1 MSKSRLIRK
10 TRIMSNG
17 KKGVP
22 RYDARR
28 TPLGGAVVD
37 VDYCVMNGDVGIPSY
52 ASWKQMLT
60 RCYSEA
66 YKTKTPTYKSAIVC
80 EEWKRFSQ
88 FKKWFDCN
96 YVEGYVLDKDILV
109 KGNKLYSPETCCFVP
124 QEINALL
131 IKHDS
136 KRGVYPIGVSKHG
149 KKYCARVNKYKLG
162 NIWIGTFDT
171 TEEAFNAYKE
181 AKENYIKELSKK
193 YYNTGRITEKV
204 YEALLNYKVEITD

>member
-1 MSKSRLIRK
+1 
-10 TRIMSNG
+10 MSNG

-37 VDYCVMNGDVGIPSY
+37 VDCCVMNGDVGIPSY

-88 FKKWFDCN
+88 FKKWFDGN
-96 YVEGYVLDKDILV
+96 YVEGYVLDKDILI
-109 KGNKLYSPETCCFVP
+109 KGNKLYSPDTCCFVP

-149 KKYCARVNKYKLG
+149 KKYCARINVFQKGSVWLG
-162 NIWIGTFDT
+162 SFNTPK
-171 TEEAFNAYKE
+171 EAFIAYKQ
-181 AKENYIKELSKK
+181 AKESYIKDMAQK
-193 YYNTGRITEKV
+193 YFNNNKITRRV
-204 YEALLNYKVEITD
+204 YDALMRYEVEITD